1 MPWFYFYCIFTFS
14 VENVQKLTRK
24 CKRIKTT
31 HHPIIEKKLLIFW
44 LISSFHVPSPKAC
57 LTVLPNP
64 TSKKPS
70 LTDEYFFE
78 RDKNLKYKIVPAV
91 IFIMTHLG
99 ILGIKK

>member
-1 MPWFYFYCIFTFS
+1 ML
-14 VENVQKLTRK
+14 ENKNHSR
-24 CKRIKTT
+24 
-31 HHPIIEKKLLIFW
+31 
-44 LISSFHVPSPKAC
+44 SFHREE
-57 LTVLPNP
+57 TVNILANFFSSCSIPQGMPDCANS

-70 LTDEYFFE
+70 LTDVYFFM